1 MITPVAGPGEV
12 VIGVV
17 VTVPQPHAD
26 VLAEA
31 RRESG
36 DPEGHTLAPHVTLVG
51 PVAVARADLG
61 AVDEHLAHAV
71 GRHAPFD
78 VHLRGTGTFRPVSP
92 VVFATV
98 TRGIADCEQLE
109 RVIRSGPL
117 HHRLRFPYHPHV
129 TVAQGVGDEAL
140 DAAMQQLADFEAVFH
155 VSSIDRYELDDDGV
169 WRPVRAFAIG
179 G

>member
-1 MITPVAGPGEV
+1 VTPRVTPSRPTSRSSDRWPWPGP
-12 VIGVV
+12 I
-17 VTVPQPHAD
+17 
-26 VLAEA
+26 
-31 RRESG
+31 SG
-36 DPEGHTLAPHVTLVG
+36 RSTSTWRTRW
-51 PVAVARADLG
+51 AV
-61 AVDEHLAHAV
+61 
-71 GRHAPFD
+71 
-78 VHLRGTGTFRPVSP
+78 
-92 VVFATV
+92 
-98 TRGIADCEQLE
+98 CEQLE

-155 VSSIDRYELDDDGV
+155 VASIDRYELDDDGV